1 MNRQFLR
8 YPDNKSRG
16 AISMYTNGDNDNQN
30 NGRKRVPVT
39 RMTDMGVEVIDAPPT
54 AKKERAEDDAKMQGT
69 GVRGKRVSKAQSLLD
84 EDDAPATA
92 DLVNVEEKRGT
103 KKRVVTAAVVI
114 IGLLVVLTALAYF
127 WLGRSAKNGM
137 AYQVKSSDGS
147 RGAAPTN
154 EQTQGITAE
163 EIARELG
170 KPNAAN
176 STTASQS
183 SDTSLGGKSST
194 QGNPITDR
202 LPLDDYSTTVNPNQS
217 TTQTATTGTQPAAN
231 GIANQGT
238 ETSTGLTAAES
249 ERATDSESSVEH
261 SIRVSTLQKT
271 TQDGANSSA
280 NSSSQ
285 NSTGTSTASPANAP
299 NKSDASS
306 SGRKN
311 EETGVPLPPLGTML
325 PVRTLGAVFTL
336 RADSY
341 VRMQLTRDMEGRGW
355 SLRRGTEFYG
365 IVRGADI
372 ETGRAYI
379 SLVGFVD
386 TNTNRMVRLQG
397 NLLGGD
403 GADGVRGIKHKLDSG
418 WSRAFKLAGAAA
430 LDAVSNIAAGIGRR
444 PVYVGEIYGSGAPRA
459 MSPIAQE
466 ISGISQG
473 SGRRVSG
480 FVEVPAGS
488 SCYLLVMTSPREIQG
503 VDADVSLPA
512 ASELERLSDSNQP
525 RTQGLMSEQE
535 LAELMTQ
542 GSPDDIRNAL
552 PRLSPQ
558 MRRVAV
564 AFLLGR

>member
-1 MNRQFLR
+1 
-8 YPDNKSRG
+8 
-16 AISMYTNGDNDNQN
+16 MYTNGDNDNQN
-30 NGRKRVPVT
+30 NGRKRVPLT
-39 RMTDMGVEVIDAPPT
+39 RMTDMGVEIIDAPPT
-54 AKKERAEDDAKMQGT
+54 AEEERAEDDAKMQGT
-69 GVRGKRVSKAQSLLD
+69 GVRDKREGKAQSLLD
-84 EDDAPATA
+84 EGDAPATA
-92 DLVNVEEKRGT
+92 ELVNVEEKRGT

-127 WLGRSAKNGM
+127 WLGRSAKTRM
-137 AYQVKSSDGS
+137 TYQVKSAEGGS
-147 RGAAPTN
+147 ISAPAN

-170 KPNAAN
+170 KPNAAS

-183 SDTSLGGKSST
+183 SSDTSSDGKSST
-194 QGNPITDR
+194 QSSPVTDR

-217 TTQTATTGTQPAAN
+217 TTRTVTTSAQPAASA
-231 GIANQGT
+231 GANQEA
-238 ETSTGLTAAES
+238 ETSTGLTTAES
-249 ERATDSESSVEH
+249 ERATDSGSSVEH

-280 NSSSQ
+280 NPLSQ

-299 NKSDASS
+299 NKVDASS

-379 SLVGFVD
+379 ALVGFVD
-386 TNTNRMVRLQG
+386 TDTNHLVRLQG

-418 WSRAFKLAGAAA
+418 WSRAFKLAGAGVVDA
-430 LDAVSNIAAGIGRR
+430 LSNIAAGIGRR
-444 PVYVGEIYGSGAPRA
+444 PVYVGDIYGSGAPRA

-473 SGRRVSG
+473 SGRRASG

-512 ASELERLSDSNQP
+512 ASELERLSDSSQA